1 MTKEKNE
8 IKENLEKE
16 EEGLSL
22 QVNDVNNLTL
32 GRKSNIKTFTTIED
46 AKLIF
51 NLQNKCDE
59 KLNDCVDELI
69 RVKDVLI
76 KIIERDLDEP
86 EIDENGEVIR
96 DKEYS
101 KVCILIDDAGISYV
115 TGSKMFTNRMIQ
127 LIDMY
132 GINKIKEGIDIKI
145 TKVSIKNSSNK
156 ALSFELV

>member
-8 IKENLEKE
+8 MNENLEQE
-16 EEGLSL
+16 ELSL

-51 NLQNKCDE
+51 NLQNECDE

-76 KIIERDLDEP
+76 KIIERDLEEP
-86 EIDENGEVIR
+86 EFDENGEVIR

-101 KVCILIDDAGISYV
+101 KVCILIDEAGKSYV

-127 LIDMY
+127 LIDMF

-156 ALSFELV
+156 ALSFEIV

>member
-8 IKENLEKE
+8 MKENLEKE
-16 EEGLSL
+16 EELSL
-22 QVNDVNNLTL
+22 QVNDINNLTL

-51 NLQNKCDE
+51 NLQNECDE
-59 KLNDCVDELI
+59 KLNDCVDEMI

-76 KIIERDLDEP
+76 KIIEKDLEEP
-86 EIDENGEVIR
+86 EFDENGEVIR
-96 DKEYS
+96 DKEYT
-101 KVCILIDDAGISYV
+101 KICILIDEAGKSYV

-127 LIDMY
+127 LIDMF
-132 GINKIKEGIDIKI
+132 GINKIKEGIVIKI

-156 ALSFELV
+156 ALSFEIV